1 MYRTERSLRDILQK
15 LSSAASWNPNMIFI
29 CRRDFG
35 SWRQP
40 RCDFVKFLHHA
51 SFLCGCGCLHATHRN
66 EPVLF
71 LCSLQAVRCYDSL
84 ILKAEGKVD
93 PELFCQLGHFNL
105 LLEDYPKGESSLHLH
120 SSGLYA
126 LCFFFLPLFWSNTF
140 LLQLSCLLST
150 FHIFKHSSYCSSKNK
165 PLQLAAWS
173 FPLVNL
179 CLHLLTALSAYQR
192 YYSLQSDYWKV
203 RHAGLHV
210 HFPLLFVIFSPS
222 FTLTLTHTHTH
233 FPHIH
238 RKHVWSQLG

>member
-1 MYRTERSLRDILQK
+1 MRHTELSRCYFCIPSRLFGATIHSSLRQRAK
-15 LSSAASWNPNMIFI
+15 WTLSYSASWATSTS
-29 CRRDFG
+29 
-35 SWRQP
+35 SWRIIRKVSHLFTCTQVGYTL
-40 RCDFVKFLHHA
+40 FV
-51 SFLCGCGCLHATHRN
+51 
-66 EPVLF
+66 
-71 LCSLQAVRCYDSL
+71 
-84 ILKAEGKVD
+84 
-93 PELFCQLGHFNL
+93 
-105 LLEDYPKGESSLHLH
+105 
-120 SSGLYA
+120 
-126 LCFFFLPLFWSNTF
+126 FFLPLFWSNKWF
-140 LLQLSCLLST
+140 LFQLSCLLST

-233 FPHIH
+233 ISHTYTGSTFGLSWVRCWRKMRFQVSCQSFSLFPAKLTIGGEP
-238 RKHVWSQLG
+238 KF